1 MKLKQLLSE
10 SKKPLNENITKV
22 LSDVS
27 KSKSED
33 IYDALSAM
41 KEKFFA
47 EQTKKLN
54 DTYKRELQQ
63 YVGKELTSD
72 IIDQLRI
79 RGSVSSSPKNIGKK
93 IISMS
98 FVVQEAYGEVEIMF
112 EVKLEGGKSIEFSV

>member
-22 LSDVS
+22 LSDI
-27 KSKSED
+27 SEVESEK
-33 IYDALSAM
+33 IYDNLSELQ
-41 KEKFFA
+41 EKFFA
-47 EQTKKLN
+47 EQAKRLN

-79 RGSVSSSPKNIGKK
+79 RNRSASSKNIGKK

-98 FVVQEAYGEVEIMF
+98 FDVQLAYGDLEINFMI
-112 EVKLEGGKSIEFSV
+112 KLEGGKSIEFRV

>member
-10 SKKPLNENITKV
+10 SKKPLNEDITKV

-98 FVVQEAYGEVEIMF
+98 FVVQEAYGEVEITF

>member
-22 LSDVS
+22 LSDVN
-27 KSKSED
+27 KVESEK
-33 IYDALSAM
+33 IYDNLTAM

-47 EQTKKLN
+47 EETKRLN

-63 YVGKELTSD
+63 YVGKEVTSD
-72 IIDQLRI
+72 IIYQLRAS
-79 RGSVSSSPKNIGKK
+79 RGVSISSTNIGKK

-98 FVVQEAYGEVEIMF
+98 FVVQQSWDEFEIRF